1 MHSPKEEMKS
11 LEDRLEGLESRVAS
25 LEGSV
30 LKNIEEARTA
40 PVLPEDAAWSLSWAY
55 VSGIVRNP
63 VASAELLS
71 AILKKSPGFSPDIA
85 VHPNASE
92 KDLLSLLD
100 DTLDIHAPL
109 IAQNPG
115 ITPAV
120 RAAVLERLGILDR
133 PVGSESEYGV
143 LEIQVLRGFSEN
155 PSATRGCESKLQ
167 EIFES
172 LHFFGPGV
180 LEMYKNHPSF
190 DMLKTLSANWEG
202 TLGSLLES
210 IAALD
215 RERDSQ
221 ESWELA

>member
-1 MHSPKEEMKS
+1 MHSPKEEMQN
-11 LEDRLEGLESRVAS
+11 LEDRLASLESRVAS

-40 PVLPEDAAWSLSWAY
+40 PELPEDAAWSLSWAY
-55 VSGIVRNP
+55 VSGMVRNP

-85 VHPNASE
+85 EHPNASE

-100 DTLDIHAPL
+100 DTFDIHAPL
-109 IAQNPG
+109 IAKNPG
-115 ITPAV
+115 ITPVV
-120 RAAVLERLGILDR
+120 RAAILERLGVLDE
-133 PVGSESEYGV
+133 PPSSEIEYGA
-143 LEIQVLRGFSEN
+143 LEIQVLGGFSQN

-172 LHFFGPGV
+172 LHFFGPGI

-190 DMLKTLSANWEG
+190 DMLKSLSANWEG

-215 RERDSQ
+215 HERNSQ